1 MKLLRTLAV
10 AATLALVAC
19 GDENAVALNEPPVSS
34 QDVSSQE
41 DSSSSSDAIETSSCS
56 EATVTSSSSD
66 ANATSSSSDAVQGS
80 SSSKTGPEMISNGSI
95 ITDGKVVDLRDG
107 KTYKT
112 TVIGNQVWMAENL
125 KLDVTQ
131 YIEDGTYNN
140 EYGFYDALWNSYLY
154 GEVLDTSEHF
164 YPWNIAI
171 DTAGLFGTSAKGCG
185 FESPCNL
192 TGMVR
197 GICPEGFHIP
207 NPSEVEQLI
216 RAIGGKCGTAQKL
229 KAQNSEWKINNGT
242 DEFGFAVLP
251 AGYYAVWWGDGME
264 GFTFEYERNPPAKFL
279 TTADTLTWS
288 IATEA
293 TYDSGVR
300 EEYEVVA
307 VYEEYHGYMSSLR
320 CVRDEPAGV
329 DWVDPSLPTAP
340 DLPEFEYGEFI
351 DERDGQTYKTVVI
364 NGKTWMDQNLNYVF
378 DAVDTNASCKVFY
391 EDEDEECEKSS
402 DYSCKHPLIGSP
414 VSCKNKYRIDSAY
427 CKEHEAICKNYGK
440 LYTWKQ
446 ALVACPSGWHLPND
460 DEIDGFMESVNPYS
474 VYEGECLLR
483 HTKFTKLEDSDL
495 NKLLN
500 YDIGTKD
507 FHILFWDSDEADY
520 NHNYANTSGFASLKT
535 DLNSVRCVKD

>member
-1 MKLLRTLAV
+1 
-10 AATLALVAC
+10 
-19 GDENAVALNEPPVSS
+19 
-34 QDVSSQE
+34 
-41 DSSSSSDAIETSSCS
+41 
-56 EATVTSSSSD
+56 
-66 ANATSSSSDAVQGS
+66 
-80 SSSKTGPEMISNGSI
+80 MISNGSI

-131 YIEDGTYNN
+131 YVDDGTYNN

-154 GEVLDTSEHF
+154 GEVLDSSEHF

-460 DEIDGFMESVNPYS
+460 DEIDGFMKSVNPYS

-483 HTKFTKLEDSDL
+483 HTKFTKLEDPDL

>member
-1 MKLLRTLAV
+1 MKFLKLLAV
-10 AATLALVAC
+10 SAAIALTAC
-19 GDENAVALNEPPVSS
+19 GDDNVAAFDEPPMSS
-34 QDVSSQE
+34 QDVSSQ
-41 DSSSSSDAIETSSCS
+41 DPSSQGKSSSSS
-56 EATVTSSSSD
+56 EAAVTGSSSD
-66 ANATSSSSDAVQGS
+66 ANATSSSSDAVLGS

-95 ITDGKVVDLRDG
+95 ITDGQVVDLRDG

-125 KLDVTQ
+125 QLDVTQ
-131 YIEDGTYNN
+131 FIEDGLYDN
-140 EYGFYDALWNSYLY
+140 EDYFYDALLWSEEIT
-154 GEVLDTSEHF
+154 GTSEHY

-171 DTAGLFGTSAKGCG
+171 DGAGIYGTQAKGCG
-185 FESPCNL
+185 IDSLCHL
-192 TGMVR
+192 TGNIR
-197 GICPEGFHIP
+197 GICPEGFHV
-207 NPSEVEQLI
+207 PSPTEAEQLI

-242 DEFGFAVLP
+242 DEFGFAALP

-300 EEYEVVA
+300 EEYEIVA

-329 DWVDPSLPTAP
+329 DWVDPPLPTAP
-340 DLPEFEYGEFI
+340 ALPDFEYGEFT
-351 DERDGQTYKTVVI
+351 DERDGQTYKTVVV

-402 DYSCKHPLIGSP
+402 DYSCKHPFVGSP
-414 VSCKNKYRIDSAY
+414 VSCKNKYSIDAAY
-427 CKEHEAICKNYGK
+427 CKENEAVCKNYGK
-440 LYTWKQ
+440 FYTWNQ
-446 ALVACPSGWHLPND
+446 ALKACPTGWHLPDN
-460 DEIDGFMESVNPYS
+460 DEIDDFLKSINPYT

-483 HTKFTKLEDSDL
+483 HTRFNKIEDSDL
-495 NKLLN
+495 NKLLS
-500 YDIGTKD
+500 KD
-507 FHILFWDSDEADY
+507 FGLKNFQMDFWTSTVA
-520 NHNYANTSGFASLKT
+520 NFNNNYVYTSGYASLKT
-535 DLNSVRCVKD
+535 EMQNVRCVKD

>member
-10 AATLALVAC
+10 AATLVLVAC

-34 QDVSSQE
+34 QNVSSQDASGQE
-41 DSSSSSDAIETSSCS
+41 DS
-56 EATVTSSSSD
+56 SSSSD

-131 YIEDGTYNN
+131 YVDDGTYNN

-242 DEFGFAVLP
+242 DEFGFAALP

-329 DWVDPSLPTAP
+329 DWVEPPLPTAP

-402 DYSCKHPLIGSP
+402 DYSCKHPFVGSP
-414 VSCKNKYRIDSAY
+414 VSCKNKYSIDATY
-427 CKEHEAICKNYGK
+427 CKENEAVCKNYGK
-440 LYTWKQ
+440 FYTWNQ
-446 ALVACPSGWHLPND
+446 ALKACPTGWHLPDN
-460 DEIDGFMESVNPYS
+460 DEIDDFLESINPYT

-483 HTKFTKLEDSDL
+483 HTKFNKIEDSDL
-495 NKLLN
+495 NKLLS
-500 YDIGTKD
+500 KD
-507 FHILFWDSDEADY
+507 FGLKNFQMDFWTSTVANFND
-520 NHNYANTSGFASLKT
+520 NYVYTSGYASLKT
-535 DLNSVRCVKD
+535 EMQNIRCVKD

>member
-1 MKLLRTLAV
+1 MKSLKILALS
-10 AATLALVAC
+10 ATLALMAC
-19 GDENAVALNEPPVSS
+19 GDEYAAGDYELPESDS
-34 QDVSSQE
+34 E
-41 DSSSSSDAIETSSCS
+41 ESSSSSQPSTI
-56 EATVTSSSSD
+56 
-66 ANATSSSSDAVQGS
+66 SSSDAVPGS
-80 SSSKTGPEMISNGSI
+80 SSAILTSSSSGAVQASSSSSAVSSTFKDASI
-95 ITDGKVVDLRDG
+95 ITDGQVVDLRDG

-125 KLDVTQ
+125 QLDVTQ
-131 YIEDGTYNN
+131 FIEDGLYDNKD
-140 EYGFYDALWNSYLY
+140 YFYEALLWSEEIT
-154 GEVLDTSEHF
+154 GTSEHY

-171 DTAGLFGTSAKGCG
+171 DGAGIYGTQAKGCG
-185 FESPCNL
+185 IDSLCHL
-192 TGMVR
+192 TGNIR
-197 GICPEGFHIP
+197 GICPEGFHV
-207 NPSEVEQLI
+207 PSPTEAEQLI

-242 DEFGFAVLP
+242 DEFGFAALP

-288 IATEA
+288 IATDA
-293 TYDSGVR
+293 SYDSGVR
-300 EEYEVVA
+300 EEYEVVSL
-307 VYEEYHGYMSSLR
+307 YDDHLGNMSSLR

-329 DWVDPSLPTAP
+329 DWVDPPLPTAP

-364 NGKTWMDQNLNYVF
+364 NGKTWMDQNLNYTF
-378 DAVDTNASCKVFY
+378 DVVDTNASCKVGEY
-391 EDEDEECEKSS
+391 ECKKGS

-460 DEIDGFMESVNPYS
+460 DEIDGFMKSVNPYS

-483 HTKFTKLEDSDL
+483 HTKFTKLEDPDL

>member
-131 YIEDGTYNN
+131 YVDDGTYNN

-154 GEVLDTSEHF
+154 GEVLDSSEHF

-216 RAIGGKCGTAQKL
+216 RAIGGKCGTSQKL
-229 KAQNSEWKINNGT
+229 KAKQSGWSIDNGT
-242 DEFGFAVLP
+242 DEFGFAALP

-300 EEYEVVA
+300 EEYEVVDLTED
-307 VYEEYHGYMSSLR
+307 YRWTMSSLR

-483 HTKFTKLEDSDL
+483 HTKFTKLEDPDL